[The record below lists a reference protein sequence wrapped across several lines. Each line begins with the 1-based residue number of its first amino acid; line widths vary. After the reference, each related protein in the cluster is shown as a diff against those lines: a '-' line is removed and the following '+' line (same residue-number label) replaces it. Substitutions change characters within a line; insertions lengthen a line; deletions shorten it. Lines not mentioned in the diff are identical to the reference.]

1 MDKILSDS
9 AVIKPNPT
17 LAGDKKEK
25 VTGFGDTFKQ
35 TLASA
40 NKLQHQADQ
49 AIDQVVRGDLGVHEG
64 MMSINNADLSL
75 RMVVQ
80 VRNKVLDAY
89 REIMRMQF

>member
-1 MDKILSDS
+1 MEKILSDS
-9 AVIKPNPT
+9 AFIKPDISLP
-17 LAGDKKEK
+17 GSKKEK
-25 VTGFGDTFKQ
+25 AAGFGETFKQ

-49 AIDQVVRGDLGVHEG
+49 SIDQVVRGDLGVHEG
-64 MMSINNADLSL
+64 MMAINNADLSL